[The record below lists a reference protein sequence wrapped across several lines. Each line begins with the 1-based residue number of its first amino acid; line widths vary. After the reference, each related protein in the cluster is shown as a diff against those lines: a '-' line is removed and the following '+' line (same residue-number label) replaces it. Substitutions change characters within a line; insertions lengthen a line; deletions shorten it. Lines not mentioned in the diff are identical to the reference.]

1 MHLISRFYF
10 LSIFTFSAMINSC
23 QAQTLKTLQW
33 QNRLILVMADDTSNL
48 NFKKQITHLTKN
60 KEALTERKLIIY
72 KVLPNQYSKGLEIV
86 ELKSS
91 NDLNKKYNPKQKPFK
106 VVLIGLDGRVKLEQ
120 TEIITI
126 EQLKSIIDA
135 MPMRKNEMRKNE

>member
-1 MHLISRFYF
+1 
-10 LSIFTFSAMINSC
+10 MINSC

-72 KVLPNQYSKGLEIV
+72 KVFPNQYSKGLEIV

>member
-1 MHLISRFYF
+1 
-10 LSIFTFSAMINSC
+10 MINSC

-72 KVLPNQYSKGLEIV
+72 KVFPNQYSKGLEII

-120 TEIITI
+120 NEIITI